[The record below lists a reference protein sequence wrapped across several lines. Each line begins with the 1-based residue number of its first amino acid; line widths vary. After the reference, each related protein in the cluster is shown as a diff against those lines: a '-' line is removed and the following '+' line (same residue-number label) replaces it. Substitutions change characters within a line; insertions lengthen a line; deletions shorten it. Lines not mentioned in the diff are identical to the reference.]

1 MQSRVRLQGADLSMS
16 SLAKRVISACVM
28 LPLVLAAMWY
38 GGWGFLIFIFVL
50 TVAAVFEW
58 GRMALSGDKKAKD
71 FVILSAGYLY
81 ILFAASAMIFL
92 RLKNENGFALTL
104 LVFGM
109 IWATDICAYFSGKTI
124 GGPKMA
130 PKISPNKTWAGMIGG
145 MLGSA
150 GVAALFTLDAYRPAA
165 LDDWSLLCML
175 ILGAC
180 FAVIGQAGDLLVS
193 AMKRKY
199 GVKDTGHLIPGHG
212 GVLDRI
218 DALLL
223 AAPVFSAILI
233 FGG

>member
-1 MQSRVRLQGADLSMS
+1 MRSSVKLREADELS

-38 GGWGFLIFIFVL
+38 GGWGFLIFIFAL

-58 GRMALSGDKKAKD
+58 GRMALSGDKKFKD
-71 FVILSAGYLY
+71 FIILSAGYLY
-81 ILFAASAMIFL
+81 ILIAASAMIFL

-109 IWATDICAYFSGKTI
+109 IWATDICAYFSGKAI

-145 MLGSA
+145 MAGAA
-150 GVAALFTLDAYRPAA
+150 GVAALFTLESFRPAA
-165 LDDWSLLCML
+165 LADWSLLCML

>member
-1 MQSRVRLQGADLSMS
+1 MS

-28 LPLVLAAMWY
+28 LPFVLGALWY
-38 GGWGFLIFIFVL
+38 GSWAFLLFVFAL

-58 GRMALSGDKKAKD
+58 GRMALSGDKKIKD
-71 FVILSAGYLY
+71 FIILSAGYLY
-81 ILFAASAMIFL
+81 ILIAASAMIFL

-109 IWATDICAYFSGKTI
+109 IWATDICAYFSGKAI

-145 MLGSA
+145 MAGAA
-150 GVAALFTLDAYRPAA
+150 GVAVLFTLDAYRPAA
-165 LDDWSLLCML
+165 LEDWSLLCMI

-199 GVKDTGHLIPGHG
+199 GVKDTGQLIPGHG

-223 AAPVFSAILI
+223 AAPVFAAILI